1 MTHMDPILIIED
13 DEDVRDSLNELL
25 TLRGYRV
32 FGAANGRE
40 ALDRLESGLSPCLI
54 ILDLMLPIM
63 NGWDFRQR
71 QLADSRWRHIPT
83 IVLSGV
89 NDLALESQRLQ
100 AVGFLSKPIN
110 FNSLFETVDR
120 YC

>member
-1 MTHMDPILIIED
+1 MDPILIIED
-13 DEDVRDSLNELL
+13 DEDVRDSLDELL
-25 TLRGYRV
+25 TMRGYQV

-40 ALDRLESGLSPCLI
+40 ALERLESGLSPCII
-54 ILDLMLPIM
+54 ILDLMLPVM
-63 NGWDFRQR
+63 SGWDFRQR
-71 QLADSRWRHIPT
+71 QLADDRWRDIPT

-89 NDLALESQRLQ
+89 SDVALESKRLQ

-120 YC
+120 FC